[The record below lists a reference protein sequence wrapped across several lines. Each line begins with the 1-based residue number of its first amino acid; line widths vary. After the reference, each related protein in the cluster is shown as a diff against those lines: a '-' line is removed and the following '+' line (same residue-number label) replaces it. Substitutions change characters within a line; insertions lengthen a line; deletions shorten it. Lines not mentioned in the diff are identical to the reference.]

1 MPFVRAA
8 RPADAEAAAEVL
20 RDSITKLGVA
30 DHRNDPDTL
39 QQWLEGK
46 SASDFHDWIADE
58 DKFCV
63 VAQSRDK
70 IRGVGLIDRRGE
82 IRLCYISP
90 RVRGQ
95 GVGGKILAALEQKAA
110 AWGLSSVHLQSTA
123 SARPFYEIHGYI
135 AAGESTCGFGLAHCH
150 PYRKELRQAAT

>member
-8 RPADAEAAAEVL
+8 RPADAEAASEVL
-20 RDSITKLGVA
+20 RDSITRLGVA
-30 DHRNDPDTL
+30 DHRNDAETL
-39 QQWLEGK
+39 QRWLQRK
-46 SASDFHDWIADE
+46 SATDFLGWLADD

-70 IRGVGLIDRRGE
+70 VRGVGLIDRLGE

-110 AWGLSSVHLQSTA
+110 AWGLDSVHLQSTA
-123 SARPFYEIHGYI
+123 SARSFYERHGYR
-135 AAGESTCGFGLAHCH
+135 ADGESTHAFGLSRCY
-150 PYRKELRQAAT
+150 PYHKELQSPGT